1 MQCSENSLKRR
12 RNLRTSRQLESI
24 GKQMTFD
31 VDTEVNKIAKN
42 RRQQRKILKYHK
54 NAACV
59 EEMMFSSWGLQNA
72 FGYGGI
78 QTLNKMFNKCHFF
91 PRILHNHQRVN

>member
-24 GKQMTFD
+24 RKQMTID
-31 VDTEVNKIAKN
+31 AATEVNKIAKN

-54 NAACV
+54 NAAC
-59 EEMMFSSWGLQNA
+59 MK
-72 FGYGGI
+72 GGI
-78 QTLNKMFNKCHFF
+78 YDVYKMPSAMVVSKH
-91 PRILHNHQRVN
+91 